1 MRSADVTHDGPRTG
15 LLWYWIARLWM
26 AVFRW
31 DVEGDPPAGVPRAVV
46 IAAPHTS
53 NWDLPHMLA
62 ASFIFRL
69 RLSWMGKDT
78 LFVGPFG
85 WFLRWMGGV
94 PVDRRAP
101 RGMVKEV
108 AGTFASRDRLAL
120 AVPPSGTRK
129 RAAHWK
135 SGFYWIAVEAKV
147 PILMCYLDYG
157 ARKAGIGPVLHPTG
171 DIRADMDVIRAFYL
185 GRRGKF
191 PESETPVLVREE
203 EAPRVPTLADAVVA
217 GTAGT
222 ES

>member
-15 LLWYWIARLWM
+15 LFWYWLARLWM
-26 AVFRW
+26 LAFGW
-31 DVEGDPPAGVPRAVV
+31 DVDGEAPPGVPRAVV
-46 IAAPHTS
+46 IAAPHTT

-62 ASFIFRL
+62 AGFIFRL

-108 AGTFASRDRLAL
+108 ARQFDAVDRLAL

-147 PILMCYLDYG
+147 PILMCYLDY
-157 ARKAGIGPVLHPTG
+157 ANRRAGIGPVLHPTG
-171 DIRADMDVIRAFYL
+171 DIRADMDVIRAFYH

-191 PESETPVLVREE
+191 PDAETPILVREE
-203 EAPRVPTLADAVVA
+203 EAPAVSTQPDGA
-217 GTAGT
+217 NA
-222 ES
+222 